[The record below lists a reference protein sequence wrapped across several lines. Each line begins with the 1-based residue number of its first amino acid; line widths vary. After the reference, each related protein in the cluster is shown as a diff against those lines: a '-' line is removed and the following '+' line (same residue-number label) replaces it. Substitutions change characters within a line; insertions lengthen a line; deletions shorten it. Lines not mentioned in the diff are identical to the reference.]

1 VLGEGGTI
9 TIANGF
15 QSLRIARD
23 GTLETRATDDAPY
36 AVVGRLKLVTPD
48 PASLERGPDGL
59 FRSPDAEADPAATVT
74 VGALER
80 SNVEPAAAL
89 VELVQQSRS
98 FELQTKLLSA
108 AREMDEGSAALM
120 RVE

>member
-1 VLGEGGTI
+1 M
-9 TIANGF
+9 
-15 QSLRIARD
+15 
-23 GTLETRATDDAPY
+23 
-36 AVVGRLKLVTPD
+36 GRLKLVTPD
-48 PASLERGPDGL
+48 PATLERGADGL
-59 FRSPDAEADPAATVT
+59 FRSPDAQADTAATVT

-80 SNVEPAAAL
+80 YNVEPASAL

>member
-1 VLGEGGTI
+1 
-9 TIANGF
+9 
-15 QSLRIARD
+15 
-23 GTLETRATDDAPY
+23 
-36 AVVGRLKLVTPD
+36 
-48 PASLERGPDGL
+48 
-59 FRSPDAEADPAATVT
+59 
-74 VGALER
+74 
-80 SNVEPAAAL
+80 VEPAAAL